1 MGRPSKLTSEVHELV
16 VEMLQAGNFIETA
29 AAAAGIDRDTIRQWL
44 KRGARAKSGKFRRFR
59 DDVVKAMA
67 ESEAGLIALV
77 ANAAIG
83 SEGVR
88 GQWQAAA
95 WLLERKFPEKYARR
109 QKIEAKVTQIRDPFE
124 GRSTEELAYYA
135 EFGYFPDEAP
145 NGAGG
150 QDGQKGSDDGG

>member
-1 MGRPSKLTSEVHELV
+1 MARPSKLTPEVQTLV

-59 DDVVKAMA
+59 DEVVKAMA

-77 ANAAIG
+77 GNAAIG
-83 SEGVR
+83 GDGVR

-124 GRSTEELAYYA
+124 GRSPEELAFYA
-135 EFGYFPDEAP
+135 DNGYFPDEAP
-145 NGAGG
+145 DDGG
-150 QDGQKGSDDGG
+150 GPDGQKGNDGG